1 MLPDIL
7 ASVTPGSHF
16 TVTPS
21 PATAGVFEV
30 EEVALVSPTPRIRII
45 QPIHI
50 LTTATPTTATTT
62 ATAASPFAD
71 FFRSTARPNIS
82 PVANQIKRKSKQK
95 QQKKIQKQHKKIQKS
110 PALTFVAEDNSVTS
124 VPRGRGFAR
133 QQVSEAGAGAA
144 SLDIASLPEQTPLG
158 VRLQLEAML
167 SSAGQD
173 VEMRPIPGDPGV
185 DYPVL
190 AEVKTNC

>member
-7 ASVTPGSHF
+7 TSVTPGSHF

-30 EEVALVSPTPRIRII
+30 SQVALVSPTPRIRII

-50 LTTATPTTATTT
+50 VTTTTTTTTATT
-62 ATAASPFAD
+62 TAASPFAD
-71 FFRSTARPNIS
+71 FFRSTARPKIS
-82 PVANQIKRKSKQK
+82 PAANQIKRKSKQK
-95 QQKKIQKQHKKIQKS
+95 QQKKKQKKIQKS
-110 PALTFVAEDNSVTS
+110 PALTFVAEDNSVT
-124 VPRGRGFAR
+124 RGFAR

-144 SLDIASLPEQTPLG
+144 SLDTASLPDQTPLG

-167 SSAGQD
+167 SSAGQE

>member
-95 QQKKIQKQHKKIQKS
+95 LQKKKQRKQKKIQKS
-110 PALTFVAEDNSVTS
+110 PALTFVAEDNSVT
-124 VPRGRGFAR
+124 RGFAR

-144 SLDIASLPEQTPLG
+144 SLDTASLPEHTPLG

-167 SSAGQD
+167 SSAGQE

-190 AEVKTNC
+190 AEVCRY

>member
-30 EEVALVSPTPRIRII
+30 SQVALVSPTPRIRII

-95 QQKKIQKQHKKIQKS
+95 QQKKKQKKKQKKIQKS
-110 PALTFVAEDNSVTS
+110 PALTFVAEDNSVT
-124 VPRGRGFAR
+124 RGFAR

-144 SLDIASLPEQTPLG
+144 SLDTASLPDQTPLG

-167 SSAGQD
+167 SSAGQE

-190 AEVKTNC
+190 AEVCRY